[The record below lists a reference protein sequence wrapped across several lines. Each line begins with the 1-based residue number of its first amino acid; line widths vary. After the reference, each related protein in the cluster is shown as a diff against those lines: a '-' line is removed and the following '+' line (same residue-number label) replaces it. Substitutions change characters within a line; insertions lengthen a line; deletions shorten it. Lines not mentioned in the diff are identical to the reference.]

1 MEKPEAAMWVWEAAR
16 WEEKQVPES
25 EVREV
30 GGGLGSGS
38 GRAEVVE
45 VAGGF
50 AVAVKREAVDGL
62 SGGKLGLGESGG
74 GKARWNA
81 RRGRIRGWR

>member
-30 GGGLGSGS
+30 GGDS
-38 GRAEVVE
+38 AQ
-45 VAGGF
+45 
-50 AVAVKREAVDGL
+50 AV
-62 SGGKLGLGESGG
+62 
-74 GKARWNA
+74 
-81 RRGRIRGWR
+81 